1 MGPDPLTPADGGRR
15 LRICILANA
24 QAVHTRRWAAAYAAR
39 GHEVHVLSIRHEEI
53 EDVRLHTVSVGPVNA
68 ASPVWTLLSYLRLM
82 LATRRRLKR
91 ISPDVVH
98 AHYTITHGVIAAVSG
113 FHPRVVSAW
122 GRDVIWDGAGR
133 MPIALRWLNMFALRR
148 SDLVCSTS
156 RFMCAHVRAFMAPD
170 RAVLH
175 IPFGV
180 DPDVFAPA
188 RDDIDRAND
197 QFRIGFVKTLKPKYG
212 PDVLIRAMPRV
223 LSAVPGARLI
233 IAGRGPMRR
242 QLQELARQLGVADC
256 VEFLGFVPHDQVAD
270 LMRTFDVSVNCSVFP
285 SESFGVAIL
294 EASACGV
301 PVVVTRVGGVTEA
314 CQDGETGLLVE
325 PRSSEALARAIIRLA
340 EDPASR
346 SRMGQAG
353 RAFVVENYQWADCVD
368 RMLSCMTEM
377 LGRSERQEGQEPWA
391 ELVADRK

>member
-1 MGPDPLTPADGGRR
+1 MAHEMTLRDEGRQ
-15 LRICILANA
+15 LRICVLANA
-24 QAVHTRRWAAAYAAR
+24 QAVHTRRWATAYAAR

-53 EDVRLHTVSVGPVNA
+53 EGVRVHAVSVGPVNA
-68 ASPVWTLLSYLRLM
+68 ASRIWTLLSYLRLM
-82 LATRRRLKR
+82 LAARGRLKR

-113 FHPRVVSAW
+113 FHPRIVSAW

-133 MPIALRWLNMFALRR
+133 MPTPLRWLNMFALRR

-156 RFMCAHVRAFMAPD
+156 RFMCAHVNAFMPPG
-170 RAVLH
+170 REVQH
-175 IPFGV
+175 VPFGV

-188 RDDIDRAND
+188 RDDGDRGDN
-197 QFRIGFVKTLKPKYG
+197 QVRIGFVKTLKPKYG
-212 PDVLIRAMPRV
+212 PDILIRAMPQI
-223 LSAVPGARLI
+223 LSGVPGAQLI

-242 QLQELARQLGVADC
+242 ELLELARELGVADR
-256 VEFLGFVPHDQVAD
+256 VEFLGFVPHDEVAG

-325 PRSSEALARAIIRLA
+325 PRSSEALARAIIHLA

-353 RAFVVENYQWADCVD
+353 RAFVVENYQWAACVD
-368 RMLSCMTEM
+368 RMLTCMTEM